1 MENTARNNINN
12 SQNTTTEQQ
21 KTWYLDVF
29 WNLNHEISTDKFWN
43 PIMGERVNPNKTY
56 FLDQN
61 TGKIYA
67 HKIEHKNFNF
77 TEISTENLE
86 KTLETRF
93 KNQQEENIKAHQNL
107 TNTENQREN
116 KEKDDKINDLMNQ
129 LNDTKEG
136 MKSLSSFV
144 KELSEKLNE
153 NREQNS
159 KILEEIKET
168 KRNPNVNNDILKWY
182 KILLSKLRQARRDA
196 KKKAKEDFKKYN
208 PDEIATLDNWLLRW
222 GLSNIWVMSI
232 RKGIGIS
239 YNWEKISLR
248 SRTRRKLNKTIKKL
262 NDIKDDPKRWV
273 KYIMS
278 KTRKRWSG
286 KIGAWIK
293 RWYNSL
299 IIRDTDKFDKVF
311 NEQKKFF
318 IDDLEEKIKANYK
331 TKSEYEN
338 SNDYKSIKAIK
349 NRVEYYQD
357 AYKRK
362 IITV

>member
-1 MENTARNNINN
+1 MRNTARKSSNIAQNN
-12 SQNTTTEQQ
+12 SQEEQKFYLTKEGEITTKADWNEEIQSWNTYY
-21 KTWYLDVF
+21 KKDG
-29 WNLNHEISTDKFWN
+29 KFFSSKIEWSQAFLWLAS
-43 PIMGERVNPNKTY
+43 NPNK
-56 FLDQN
+56 FFEEQEA
-61 TGKIYA
+61 K
-67 HKIEHKNFNF
+67 
-77 TEISTENLE
+77 
-86 KTLETRF
+86 
-93 KNQQEENIKAHQNL
+93 KNQENQQAHQNL

-129 LNDTKEG
+129 LNDTQEE

-144 KELSEKLNE
+144 KELYEKLDE

-159 KILEEIKET
+159 KILEEIKEN
-168 KRNPNVNNDILKWY
+168 KKNPNVNNDILKWY

-196 KKKAKEDFKKYN
+196 KKKAKEDIKKYP

-278 KTRKRWSG
+278 KTRKRWGG

-299 IIRDTDKFDKVF
+299 TIKDTDKFDKVF

-362 IITV
+362 MITV